1 MLGALAVLAAVV
13 VGGRVILMD
22 AHGFSAREQPSAVE
36 RWIARRA
43 HSMALP
49 DNAKALTVSDILTVA
64 LSAESPKYFSRQSRW
79 SRSTAFKRKEL
90 LR

>member
-1 MLGALAVLAAVV
+1 VLGALAVLAAVV

-43 HSMALP
+43 HSMAVP
-49 DNAKALTVSDILTVA
+49 DSAKGRSEKPSKSVLT
-64 LSAESPKYFSRQSRW
+64 RR
-79 SRSTAFKRKEL
+79 
-90 LR
+90 

>member
-13 VGGRVILMD
+13 VGGRVILMS
-22 AHGFSAREQPSAVE
+22 AHGFSEQPSAVE